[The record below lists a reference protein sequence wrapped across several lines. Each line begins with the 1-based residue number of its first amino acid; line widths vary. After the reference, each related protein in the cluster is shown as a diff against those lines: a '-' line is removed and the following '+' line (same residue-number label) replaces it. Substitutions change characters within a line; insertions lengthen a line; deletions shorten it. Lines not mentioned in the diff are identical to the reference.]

1 MRTRNIYLDT
11 YHVSTANIPVGQ
23 VDGIETP
30 ATFDTSHLAVE
41 TCYPDTA
48 ISVVEKKAEVLTQQQ
63 GLRESYF
70 LITTGI
76 ETVTKKQENVYGFCF
91 FFRLLFLIIVAV
103 YSFCFLFYGF
113 CVTILFFF
121 L

>member
-30 ATFDTSHLAVE
+30 ATFDTSDLAVE

-48 ISVVEKKAEVLTQQQ
+48 IM
-63 GLRESYF
+63 
-70 LITTGI
+70 
-76 ETVTKKQENVYGFCF
+76 
-91 FFRLLFLIIVAV
+91 LL
-103 YSFCFLFYGF
+103 CR
-113 CVTILFFF
+113 
-121 L
+121 